1 MEKTDE
7 ATMRKVDEAG
17 EILKVLRRRKEA
29 HK

>member
-7 ATMRKVDEAG
+7 ATLRKVDEVARLL
-17 EILKVLRRRKEA
+17 EVLRRRKEA